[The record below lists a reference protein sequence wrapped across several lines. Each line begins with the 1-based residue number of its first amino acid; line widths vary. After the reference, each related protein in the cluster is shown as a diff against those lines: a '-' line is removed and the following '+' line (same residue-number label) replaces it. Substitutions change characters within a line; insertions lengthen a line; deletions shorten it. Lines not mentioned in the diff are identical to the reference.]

1 MYINIVGWSKSLWS
15 LGSYM
20 LVAHLKNQWI
30 HPRKGFI
37 DSLFWCTIITG
48 WSWFTA
54 TNIIL
59 FNNGNPLRIMVWLLS
74 LYYMYHVQLTVQ
86 LLVFS
91 QAETEVVVKSG
102 NVNVVDKMIVSGY
115 DVKVGQNSICWLVT
129 FIYCTPFLQSAYP
142 THLFPLRSHN
152 IT

>member
-1 MYINIVGWSKSLWS
+1 
-15 LGSYM
+15 
-20 LVAHLKNQWI
+20 
-30 HPRKGFI
+30 
-37 DSLFWCTIITG
+37 
-48 WSWFTA
+48 
-54 TNIIL
+54 
-59 FNNGNPLRIMVWLLS
+59 MVWLLS